1 MEPMTSFYIP
11 AHRTT
16 NSRLHEVDWDNL
28 PFGQYNSDHMLV
40 CDYIDGQWQTPQ
52 VLPFGN
58 FSFSPA
64 TLSLHYGQTIFEGMK
79 AFRMDDGRINI
90 FRPQKTL

>member
-1 MEPMTSFYIP
+1 MELITPFYIP

-28 PFGQYNSDHMLV
+28 AFGQYNSDHMLV
-40 CDYIDGQWQTPQ
+40 CDYTDGQWQAPQ
-52 VLPFGN
+52 ILPFGN
-58 FSFSPA
+58 FSLSPA

-79 AFRMDDGRINI
+79 AFRMEDGRINI
-90 FRPQKTL
+90 